1 MLSTQ
6 SLREVNFEMEQR
18 VAATTAEPSSRQS
31 QWRDD
36 TPGCETVCHFNH
48 AGASLPPK
56 PVIDAVASYL
66 EREALIGGYE
76 AADEQA
82 EALSMFYQH
91 AAKLIGADPS
101 EIAFTQSATEA
112 AFSALISIDWKPGDR
127 VLVHESEYTSNLMAL
142 RWLKERFD
150 LEIDVVETGLEGQF
164 DPADFQ
170 RALSNRTRLI
180 CVTHLPTYSGAVQ
193 AAAEIGKIA
202 HHHGVLFAL
211 DACQSLGHLN
221 VNVEEMKCDFLYA
234 TGRKYLRGPRASGF
248 LYVRSTALEKLKPL
262 ADLHGGE
269 GGISGLHYYEG
280 ARRLERFEFSR
291 SGQAGLSAALDY
303 ALDVGIPTI
312 NAFIVS
318 AAQNLHDRLSG
329 ISGLSMDPPALRQSG
344 IVTIKSRFDSND
356 LMQELRRERI
366 HTSVS
371 LRPDGEKHLRLST
384 HYLTSKDDIER
395 AARTIEELVNA

>member
-1 MLSTQ
+1 
-6 SLREVNFEMEQR
+6 MER
-18 VAATTAEPSSRQS
+18 GASVTAVERNNGFQK
-31 QWRDD
+31 WRAD
-36 TPGCETVCHFNH
+36 TPGCEAVCHFNH

-56 PVIDAVASYL
+56 PVIDAVSAYL
-66 EREALIGGYE
+66 ECEARIGGYE

-82 EALSMFYQH
+82 ETLSMFYQH

-142 RWLKERFD
+142 SWLKERFG
-150 LEIDVVETGLEGQF
+150 LEIDVVETGQDGQF

-170 RALSNRTRLI
+170 RAVSKRTRLI
-180 CVTHLPTYSGAVQ
+180 CVTHLPTFSGAVQ
-193 AAAEIGKIA
+193 AAAEVGQIA
-202 HHHGVLFAL
+202 KNHGVLYAL
-211 DACQSLGHLN
+211 DACQSVGHLN

-248 LYVRSTALEKLKPL
+248 LYVRSSILEKLKPL
-262 ADLHGGE
+262 ADLHGGQ

-280 ARRLERFEFSR
+280 ARRFERFEFSR

-303 ALDVGIPTI
+303 ALDIGIPTI
-312 NAFIVS
+312 TAFIVS
-318 AAQNLHDRLSG
+318 AAQNLHDRLSI
-329 ISGLSMDPPALRQSG
+329 ISGLSVDPPAFRQSG

-356 LMQELRRERI
+356 LMQDLRRESI

-371 LRPDGEKHLRLST
+371 LRPNGEQRLRLSA
-384 HYLTSKDDIER
+384 HYLTNEDDIER
-395 AARTIEELVNA
+395 AASAIEKLVNA